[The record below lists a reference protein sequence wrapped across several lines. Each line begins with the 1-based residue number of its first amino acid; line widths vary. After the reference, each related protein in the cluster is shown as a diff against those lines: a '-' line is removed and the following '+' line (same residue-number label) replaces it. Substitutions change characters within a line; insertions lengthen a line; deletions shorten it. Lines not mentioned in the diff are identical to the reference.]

1 MSTPAGTISD
11 PLAIAAARRLHAAS
25 TLLEVALGV
34 VIAGSVAAIGSVHP
48 WAYWPLWYACAGI
61 AALLVYRAFAI
72 RRLRRLIGRQRFAFH
87 TSGRWLVPDG
97 IASYGRPGWSFDL
110 ERPLLPP
117 APLLLPGV
125 VFLALVIAQLVPL
138 PPGWATALNAGRG
151 VVSVAESV
159 AWAPI
164 TVDVE
169 STLRGAA
176 FLVAALLLHLG
187 AAAALDRGEARRRF
201 QGFVALLGLALALVA
216 LTQAAVN
223 ARRIYGIFAPIESEA
238 FFGPFVNRNHFA
250 GYMLLVAPMALAVLA
265 RAHRHYEWRVGAWPN
280 ARRRLVALASP
291 EGAGLMLA
299 VVPAL
304 ASLSALVAS
313 TSRGAILAFVLAL
326 VLAGIGLRRQRGVP
340 PWLFAVALGLMAI
353 TWFGVERLEVRF
365 RTSAADSAGRTVVW
379 RESLGMLRRAWLT
392 GYGFNTFGLATS
404 RATPWRLPVGATPSS
419 SAVAEAARVGAM
431 IGYRTPS
438 QITDVA
444 WYREAHDDYVQVAV
458 ECGAAGLI
466 VALWAAVR
474 VLKAAR
480 LEPWVMASLA
490 GVLLHVVVD
499 FDLQIPAIP
508 VLFVCIAGLR
518 ADRSGR
524 VKAAPRSQHGPGDE
538 AFTAGQEGGA
548 SERIAARQ
556 TSSAGIAGIC
566 RSKSTKAC
574 ISTAATAARSQGSRR
589 TAPRAATI
597 AHSAMSSPGTPVST
611 SVCT

>member
-1 MSTPAGTISD
+1 MAIS
-11 PLAIAAARRLHAAS
+11 AARRLRAAS
-25 TLLEVALGV
+25 ILLEVALGV

-61 AALLVYRAFAI
+61 AALLVYRALAI

-87 TSGRWLVPDG
+87 PSGRWLVLDSP
-97 IASYGRPGWSFDL
+97 AEYGRTDWSFDL

-117 APLLLPGV
+117 GPLLLPGV
-125 VFLALVIAQLVPL
+125 VFLTLVIAQLVPL

-151 VVSVAESV
+151 VISVAESG

-164 TVDVE
+164 TVDAE

-176 FLVAALLLHLG
+176 FLVAALLLHVG
-187 AAAALDRGEARRRF
+187 AVAALDRGEARRRF
-201 QGFVALLGLALALVA
+201 QSFVALLGLALALVA
-216 LTQAAVN
+216 LGQVAVN
-223 ARRIYGIFAPIESEA
+223 ARLIYGIFAPIESET

-265 RAHRHYEWRVGAWPN
+265 RSHRHYQWRVGARPN
-280 ARRRLVALASP
+280 SRRRLVALASP

-304 ASLSALVAS
+304 ASISALVAS
-313 TSRGAILAFVLAL
+313 TSRGGILAFVLGL
-326 VLAGIGLRRQRGVP
+326 VLAGIGLRRQRGVS

-353 TWFGVERLEVRF
+353 TWFGLGRLEVRF
-365 RTSAADSAGRTVVW
+365 RASAADSAGRTVVW

-404 RATPWRLPVGATPSS
+404 RATPWRLPVGATPGS
-419 SAVAEAARVGAM
+419 SAIAEAARVEAM

-438 QITDVA
+438 QIPAIV

-466 VALWAAVR
+466 VAVWAAVR

-480 LEPWVMASLA
+480 LEPWVMAALA

-499 FDLQIPAIP
+499 FDLQIPAIT
-508 VLFVCIAGLR
+508 VLFVCIAGLC
-518 ADRSGR
+518 
-524 VKAAPRSQHGPGDE
+524 
-538 AFTAGQEGGA
+538 QEGGA
-548 SERIAARQ
+548 SGRIAIRH
-556 TSSAGIAGIC
+556 TSSTGIAGIC

-589 TAPRAATI
+589 TAPRAATA
-597 AHSAMSSPGTPVST
+597 AHSAMARPGIPVST
-611 SVCT
+611 SVWT